1 MKCEIGLEIACPI
14 CAQSRDG
21 IHALKYHLKVA
32 HKKNK
37 REIDD
42 LVELGRMSNNEQP
55 SEAKRQKLSFTALSS
70 SSSSSS
76 RHRG

>member
-42 LVELGRMSNNEQP
+42 LVELGRMSNNEP
-55 SEAKRQKLSFTALSS
+55 SEAKRQKLSFTASS
-70 SSSSSS
+70 SSFSS